1 MTLELAPT
9 PTAALIEGGIGCGK
23 TAALIARVATFLED
37 GAAPEDMLVLAATPD
52 AARVLGARLT
62 EAAGERG
69 AAIEVTCAREV
80 ALGLLASEEG
90 RAFSGRAGRLVTP
103 LELGFIMEDM
113 KTSGL
118 KQRRLREML
127 KFFYRNWTELAGGAD
142 DDDRWLIPGEE
153 ADTHA
158 LLKDVLRFTGGILE
172 PEAAAMA
179 VRFLLACPEVLA
191 SAQRTHVLVDDY
203 QMHSRA
209 SQHLANLLARDS
221 VTVAAD
227 PTAVVEVFDSYP
239 YGEGIGEFSPRPT
252 RVANASC

>member
-9 PTAALIEGGIGCGK
+9 PTAALIEGGVGCGK

-103 LELGFIMEDM
+103 L
-113 KTSGL
+113 S
-118 KQRRLREML
+118 
-127 KFFYRNWTELAGGAD
+127 
-142 DDDRWLIPGEE
+142 LI
-153 ADTHA
+153 H
-158 LLKDVLRFTGGILE
+158 I
-172 PEAAAMA
+172 
-179 VRFLLACPEVLA
+179 
-191 SAQRTHVLVDDY
+191 
-203 QMHSRA
+203 
-209 SQHLANLLARDS
+209 
-221 VTVAAD
+221 
-227 PTAVVEVFDSYP
+227 
-239 YGEGIGEFSPRPT
+239 
-252 RVANASC
+252 